1 MKLWEVRAKLP
12 WLIWVLIFLLVY
24 IVIKSPTV
32 AVWILGLPARLISGV
47 GNFIIGVA
55 HSYGAP

>member
-1 MKLWEVRAKLP
+1 VYIAIKAPSVGV
-12 WLIWVLIFLLVY
+12 WVLE
-24 IVIKSPTV
+24 
-32 AVWILGLPARLISGV
+32 LPARLISGV